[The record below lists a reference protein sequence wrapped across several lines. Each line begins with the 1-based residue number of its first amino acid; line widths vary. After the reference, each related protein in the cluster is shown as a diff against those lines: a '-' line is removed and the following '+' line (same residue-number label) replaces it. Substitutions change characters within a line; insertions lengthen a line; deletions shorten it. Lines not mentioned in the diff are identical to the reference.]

1 VFSGN
6 LLYSFYT
13 QSQTWDYGNAITE
26 INQAPSI
33 DGTVNTMGYVAMGTN
48 IPNARITKQSTD
60 VNHTIGLVGTVGIE
74 YFVAPKIALGA
85 EVDLA
90 LLYSWKPA
98 QDSKYE
104 GFNTMNGSVD
114 DYILKV
120 SPKSSDFVFG
130 TQNVGG
136 NLYVMF
142 YFN

>member
-1 VFSGN
+1 
-6 LLYSFYT
+6 
-13 QSQTWDYGNAITE
+13 
-26 INQAPSI
+26 
-33 DGTVNTMGYVAMGTN
+33 MGTN